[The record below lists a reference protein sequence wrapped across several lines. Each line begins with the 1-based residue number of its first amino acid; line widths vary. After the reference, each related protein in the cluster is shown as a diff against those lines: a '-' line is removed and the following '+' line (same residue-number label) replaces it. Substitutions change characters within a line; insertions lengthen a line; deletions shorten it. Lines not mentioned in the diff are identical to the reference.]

1 MKISLIQKKKLKK
14 FKSDK
19 LKEEFQYQY
28 IGKTLSGIKEKNN
41 KVRTRNYIDVNIS
54 DSKIEQGSIV
64 RVKIN
69 EILNKKVLG
78 SIIPSMA

>member
-1 MKISLIQKKKLKK
+1 MLA
-14 FKSDK
+14 DK

-78 SIIPSMA
+78 SIIPHQE